1 MQCTNYKAEVL
12 ADHAEQAFDIFSNFF
27 VAPLFTLSGTSR
39 EVNAIDSEN
48 SKNLISDDRRR
59 LQILKALA
67 DPTHW
72 YSKFSTGHAQTLDTT
87 STEERLIYVREALL
101 AFHRKHYQP
110 TNMTVVL
117 AGPQSLDTLQ
127 KWIVDRYSKIPNNT
141 HQKEEEEEKKEMSE
155 IELRIEQAA
164 AEAPPNS
171 LNEPPP
177 PFRSA
182 FTPQQQG
189 GRWPVLLTTKPLK
202 SMRKVVL
209 LWPIP
214 SNDNRMPDQSASS
227 MLSHLLGHEGEG
239 SSFAIL
245 QDHGLLN
252 SLSAGPRT
260 RAPDFTLFQV
270 DLGLTEKGERH
281 WQLVVDVIFEYC
293 RLLKTT
299 LEQNPQELARIWGEM
314 SRLDQLFFHQTS
326 PGNVYAYAPN
336 LADRILSYGTEK
348 ALSAGQMLEETEESF
363 PLEKVKEVVNLL
375 IPSNCIVERCSEMA
389 WEEAMAMTI
398 SEDKRDAF
406 GTKKEPWY
414 GIDYHLSEIENPEV
428 LASWNGS
435 TKSMMENEMKGSRLS
450 LPRPNRY
457 IPRTLDLCPDL
468 PEEAKQGTRLEKSID
483 PPTLLVDD
491 IHGRLF
497 HRLDDRY
504 ALPKSSLT
512 FLIRN
517 AAVQNVKT
525 TKSYWEHDDKTAL
538 LSSMISGVFGDAMAQ
553 ETYDADLAGLH
564 WSLSMTSA
572 GIKLR
577 VDGFSD
583 RLPDLGTAVLS
594 KSTSGRKR
602 RTSTTISLTSFPC
615 HRGVPIRPFSS
626 ASVF

>member
-12 ADHAEQAFDIFSNFF
+12 AEHAEQAFDIFSNFF

-72 YSKFSTGHAQTLDTT
+72 YSKFSTGHAQTLDT
-87 STEERLIYVREALL
+87 EHRLEYVREALL
-101 AFHRKHYQP
+101 AFHRKHYRP
-110 TNMTVVL
+110 SNMTVVL

-127 KWIVDRYSKIPNNT
+127 KWIVERYSKIPVA
-141 HQKEEEEEKKEMSE
+141 QEKEEKTE
-155 IELRIEQAA
+155 IERLIDVAA

-182 FTPQQQG
+182 FTPKLQG
-189 GRWPVLLTTKPLK
+189 GTWPVLLTTKPLK

-214 SNDNRMPDQSASS
+214 SNDNRVPDQSVSS
-227 MLSHLLGHEGEG
+227 ILSHLLGHEGAG
-239 SSFAIL
+239 SAFAVL
-245 QDHGLLN
+245 QDHGMLN

-270 DLGLTEKGERH
+270 DLGLTEKGEHH
-281 WQLVVDVIFEYC
+281 WQEVVNVIFAYC
-293 RLLKTT
+293 RLLQDK
-299 LEQNPQELARIWGEM
+299 LENRPQELARIWGEM
-314 SRLDQLFFHQTS
+314 SRLDQMFFDQTS
-326 PGNVYAYAPN
+326 PGGVYSYAPN
-336 LADRILSYGTEK
+336 LADRVLSFGTEK
-348 ALSAGQMLEETEESF
+348 ALSAGNMLDESEDSF
-363 PLEKVKEVVNLL
+363 PAEKVKEVVKLL
-375 IPSNCIVERCSEMA
+375 TPSNCMVERCSEIA
-389 WEEAMAMTI
+389 WEEAITMNI
-398 SEDKRDAF
+398 SKVGF
-406 GTKKEPWY
+406 GIQKEQWY
-414 GIDYHLSEIENPEV
+414 GIDYHLSEINDQDMI
-428 LASWNGS
+428 ASWNGFK
-435 TKSMMENEMKGSRLS
+435 TMESEMKISNLS

-457 IPRTLDLCPDL
+457 IPRSLDLCSDL
-468 PEEAKQGTRLEKSID
+468 PQDAKQGPRLDKPIE
-483 PPTLLVDD
+483 PPSLLVDD
-491 IHGRLF
+491 SHGRLF

-525 TKSYWEHDDKTAL
+525 RAFWEYDDKAAL
-538 LSSMISGVFGDAMAQ
+538 LSSMLSGAFGDAMAQ

-564 WSLSMTSA
+564 WSLNMTPA
-572 GIKLR
+572 GIKLSFF
-577 VDGFSD
+577 GFSD
-583 RLPDLGTAVLS
+583 RLPALGLTILS
-594 KSTSGRKR
+594 KLIMQPSRNDGLYPNLLGRY
-602 RTSTTISLTSFPC
+602 
-615 HRGVPIRPFSS
+615 RGVPVR
-626 ASVF
+626 